1 MESLMQDDV
10 TYNQIIILRE
20 NTSLKCK
27 QVKKSFTEKGQ
38 LILILEDSK
47 KITISGKNIDAS
59 GQRSRINELVSMSTE
74 KGFDIQEKSVKH
86 YAKIKDDEY
95 VLIRW

>member
-1 MESLMQDDV
+1 MQDDV
-10 TYNQIIILRE
+10 IYNQIIIFRE

-47 KITISGKNIDAS
+47 KITISGMNIETS
-59 GQRSRINELVSMSTE
+59 GHRSRINELLSLATE
-74 KGFDIQEKSVKH
+74 KGFDIPEKSIKH
-86 YAKIKDDEY
+86 YAKEEDEIEY
-95 VLIRW
+95 VLVRW